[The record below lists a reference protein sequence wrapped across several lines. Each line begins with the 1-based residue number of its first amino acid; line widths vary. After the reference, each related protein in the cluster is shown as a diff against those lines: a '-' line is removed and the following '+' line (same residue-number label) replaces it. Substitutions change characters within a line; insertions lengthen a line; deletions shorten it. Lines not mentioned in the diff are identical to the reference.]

1 MVPLKFGISWAGVHY
16 GCQVSIYYTDGT
28 VAISHGGI
36 EVGQG
41 VNTKV
46 HRNPEEN

>member
-1 MVPLKFGISWAGVHY
+1 MVPLKFGISWQGVHY
-16 GCQVSIYYTDGT
+16 GCEVIIYWPDGT
-28 VAISHGGI
+28 VLISHGGI

-46 HRNPEEN
+46 SM